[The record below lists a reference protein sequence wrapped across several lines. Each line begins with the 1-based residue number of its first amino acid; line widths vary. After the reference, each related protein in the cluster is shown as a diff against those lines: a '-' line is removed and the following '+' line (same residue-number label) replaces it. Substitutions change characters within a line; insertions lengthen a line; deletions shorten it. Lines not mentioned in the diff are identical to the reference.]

1 MRQLDA
7 ASPRDPVSENRGRL
21 FAARAPSR
29 ANALRLAPDAFP
41 SDAAPELSAPFAVA
55 RGSSASGSRSRAP
68 RPENASPSRAPSRAP
83 SGAEVARAPALVLS
97 ALPQKALNSNGCR
110 CFRPYTKRPA
120 GRCCSRVVT
129 AAWYAASL
137 ASVPV
142 ECVEDA
148 PGERLRLRSVLAGEL
163 GRPERGSRSG
173 VAGAPKEASRGASR
187 GFERSSEETHVW
199 HVALGGDA
207 PRRFARVLEASEAS
221 EAILEATRLCSPGAQ
236 RGGQAVAAL
245 APERVQVTSSVPSA
259 AWPAATG
266 DDSAVVAA
274 KTRAVRASRSTK
286 LNALPFS
293 LMPHR
298 WRLSASARSLGSSA
312 CASQASR
319 NASATSDARTSLET
333 SAKTHR
339 SFATTWGANAG
350 PAPGE
355 GTPSP
360 RNATAPHARSTTRY
374 REGMFCRLE
383 AMSALCFEARREGKE

>member
-1 MRQLDA
+1 M
-7 ASPRDPVSENRGRL
+7 
-21 FAARAPSR
+21 
-29 ANALRLAPDAFP
+29 
-41 SDAAPELSAPFAVA
+41 
-55 RGSSASGSRSRAP
+55 
-68 RPENASPSRAPSRAP
+68 
-83 SGAEVARAPALVLS
+83 ARAPALVLS

-137 ASVPV
+137 ASVPM

-173 VAGAPKEASRGASR
+173 VAGAPKEAC
-187 GFERSSEETHVW
+187 FERSSEETHVW
-199 HVALGGDA
+199 RVALGGDA

-266 DDSAVVAA
+266 DDSAVVARTPRCA
-274 KTRAVRASRSTK
+274 RRG
-286 LNALPFS
+286 
-293 LMPHR
+293 
-298 WRLSASARSLGSSA
+298 ARS
-312 CASQASR
+312 
-319 NASATSDARTSLET
+319 
-333 SAKTHR
+333 
-339 SFATTWGANAG
+339 
-350 PAPGE
+350 
-355 GTPSP
+355 
-360 RNATAPHARSTTRY
+360 
-374 REGMFCRLE
+374 
-383 AMSALCFEARREGKE
+383 